1 MDEDQQAKDEPGTP
15 SDSGHLQH
23 SAESDG
29 RTSDRSTGEGV
40 RHRLTGD
47 PSIIVEEESGIAA
60 AESTGKT
67 HVDNDVPAERTAGSG

>member
-1 MDEDQQAKDEPGTP
+1 MNEDREAKDEPGAA
-15 SDSGHLQH
+15 SGSGHLQH

-29 RTSDRSTGEGV
+29 RTSVRSTGEGV
-40 RHRLTGD
+40 QHRLSGD

-60 AESTGKT
+60 AKSTGKT